1 MCSILVTGIQRVLF
15 LTWEWWGTVEQYC
28 SEREY
33 LPLGL
38 GPWCSF
44 CRSAMTQEVITV
56 TTLLISSV
64 TLFLWM
70 VLQIYASS
78 SSSSSPSR
86 LTQLTNSLGKVCGE
100 NKLVSVKAPTP
111 TQVCGEGE
119 NEGRENLLYFDISK
133 CAGLEA
139 RYEHCK
145 SIKVRQDNNF
155 NFTAEQYAYYATLR
169 TNM

>member
-1 MCSILVTGIQRVLF
+1 MNNTAVKENICHLVWI
-15 LTWEWWGTVEQYC
+15 
-28 SEREY
+28 
-33 LPLGL
+33 
-38 GPWCSF
+38 
-44 CRSAMTQEVITV
+44 CRSAEQREVMWPITV
-56 TTLLISSV
+56 TILLISTV
-64 TLFLWM
+64 TLFLWT
-70 VLQIYASS
+70 VLQIYASLS
-78 SSSSSPSR
+78 SASPTR
-86 LTQLTNSLGKVCGE
+86 LIQLTNSLGKVRRE
-100 NKLVSVKAPTP
+100 NKLVSVKVPTP

-155 NFTAEQYAYYATLR
+155 NFTAEQYTYYAILR

>member
-1 MCSILVTGIQRVLF
+1 M
-15 LTWEWWGTVEQYC
+15 
-28 SEREY
+28 
-33 LPLGL
+33 
-38 GPWCSF
+38 
-44 CRSAMTQEVITV
+44 

-70 VLQIYASS
+70 VLQIYA

-155 NFTAEQYAYYATLR
+155 NFTAEYTYYAILR